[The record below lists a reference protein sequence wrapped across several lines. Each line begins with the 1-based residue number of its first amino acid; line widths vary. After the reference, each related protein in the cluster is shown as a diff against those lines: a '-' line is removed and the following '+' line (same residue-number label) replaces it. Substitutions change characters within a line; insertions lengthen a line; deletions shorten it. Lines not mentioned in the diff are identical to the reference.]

1 MAGKKLEILHAAT
14 ILFAQKGYNETSIAE
29 LARITGVAE
38 GTIFYHFKTK
48 IDLLLA
54 ILEDVKENII
64 REFDQYMASQQFSSG
79 MAMLDEVIAFYL
91 YLVGHNT
98 EWFMLIQRHY
108 PHELARQN
116 GECRRHLESI
126 YNTLVNFFEGA
137 ILKGQLDG
145 SIRPAPAHKTALLVF
160 SMVNGLVW
168 LRFNDLYDTGSLY
181 RELLTA
187 CRHMMSLSPTDPTQ
201 E

>member
-48 IDLLLA
+48 TDLLLA
-54 ILEDVKENII
+54 ILEDVKVHII
-64 REFDQYMASQQFSSG
+64 REFDHYMDSQQFDSG
-79 MAMLDEVIAFYL
+79 MGMLEEVIAFFL
-91 YLVGHNT
+91 YLVGHNA

-116 GECRRHLESI
+116 SECRHHLESI
-126 YNTLVNFFEGA
+126 YNTLVDFFEGA
-137 ILKGQLDG
+137 IHKGQDDG
-145 SIRPAPAHKTALLVF
+145 SIRPAPARKMALLVF

-181 RELLTA
+181 RELIDA
-187 CRHMMSLSPTDPTQ
+187 CRHMMSLSPINPIQ

>member
-1 MAGKKLEILHAAT
+1 MAGKKAEILHEAT
-14 ILFAQKGYNETSIAE
+14 VLFAERGYNETSTAE

-48 IDLLLA
+48 TDLLLA
-54 ILEDVKENII
+54 ILDTVKEKMVQELDSYMSNK
-64 REFDQYMASQQFSSG
+64 RFDSG
-79 MAMLDEVIAFYL
+79 LTMLEGVVAFYL
-91 YLVGHNT
+91 YMVGQHP

-108 PHELARQN
+108 PYELAKEN
-116 GECRRHLESI
+116 AACRRHLESI
-126 YNTLVNFFEGA
+126 YNTLVDYFEAPISNG
-137 ILKGQLDG
+137 IKDG
-145 SIRPAPAHKTALLVF
+145 SIREVSARRHALLVF

-181 RELLTA
+181 RELIAA
-187 CRHMMSLSPTDPTQ
+187 CRQMLSSSNFNPNQ

>member
-54 ILEDVKENII
+54 ILDDVKEHVI
-64 REFDQYMASQQFSSG
+64 REFDQYMGSQSFPSG
-79 MAMLDEVIAFYL
+79 MTMLEEVIAFFL
-91 YLVGHNT
+91 YLVGHST
-98 EWFMLIQRHY
+98 EHFMLIQRHY
-108 PHELARQN
+108 PHELARHN
-116 GECRRHLESI
+116 SECRRHLEGI
-126 YNTLVNFFEGA
+126 YNTLVDFFEGA
-137 ILKGQLDG
+137 IRKGQDDG
-145 SIRPAPAHKTALLVF
+145 SIRPAPTRKTALIIF

-168 LRFNDLYDTGSLY
+168 LRFNDLYDTGSLHQ
-181 RELLTA
+181 ELITA
-187 CRHMMSLSPTDPTQ
+187 CRHMMSLAPINPIQ

>member
-1 MAGKKLEILHAAT
+1 MAGKKPQILHSAT

-29 LARITGVAE
+29 LARITEVAE

-48 IDLLLA
+48 TDLLLA
-54 ILEDVKENII
+54 VLEEVEAHIL
-64 REFDQYMASQQFSSG
+64 REFDQYMGSHRFATG
-79 MAMLDEVIAFYL
+79 MDMLEEVIAFFL
-91 YLVGHNT
+91 YLVGHNS
-98 EWFMLIQRHY
+98 EQFMLIQRHY

-116 GECRRHLESI
+116 SECRQHLESI
-126 YNTLVNFFEGA
+126 YNTLVDFFESA
-137 ILKGQLDG
+137 IRKGQDDG
-145 SIRPAPAHKTALLVF
+145 SIRPTPARKTALLVF

-181 RELLTA
+181 NELIAA
-187 CRHMMSLSPTDPTQ
+187 CRHMMSPTPINPIQ